1 MDYATLINNMVRL
14 PEKICQKL
22 GLKKGQILEIRAL
35 DNQIVLVPIGGDTR
49 KEPMPSYDPNGLFLG
64 MTEGGLSFEIP
75 PEKIYGFLCLLA
87 KVLKPDT
94 IRIYYQTDPS
104 AEEITCSASNFNKK
118 LKTIGEFTRDASLMI
133 EYDGYTLYSGG
144 EGCFSLDAALDAR
157 EKRRIANSVLE
168 LFGLSKDVFSDKFEI
183 YYDGKN
189 IEVY

>member
-1 MDYATLINNMVRL
+1 MSEIGTQKGTDIRDQGVR
-14 PEKICQKL
+14 KSNRFSTHRRRYQK
-22 GLKKGQILEIRAL
+22 RAY
-35 DNQIVLVPIGGDTR
+35 PFF
-49 KEPMPSYDPNGLFLG
+49 YPNELFVG
-64 MTEGGLSFEIP
+64 MTEDGLSFEIP

-133 EYDGYTLYSGG
+133 EYDSYTLYSGG

-157 EKRRIANSVLE
+157 EKRRIANSVLD
-168 LFGLSKDVFSDKFEI
+168 LFGLSKDVFSDKSEI